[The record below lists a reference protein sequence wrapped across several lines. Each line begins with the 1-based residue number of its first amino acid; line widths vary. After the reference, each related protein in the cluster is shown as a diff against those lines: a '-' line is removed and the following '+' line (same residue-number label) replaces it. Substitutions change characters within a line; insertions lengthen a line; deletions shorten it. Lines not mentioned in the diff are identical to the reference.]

1 MVQPKAVDSLNLPSN
16 KDLKVMKDLC
26 KSIGEVNDSYVSITS
41 MEEQFKQK
49 KGVSWYDRD
58 ANNSAE
64 GETKPGSL
72 TYVVEDPRYT
82 NALKVVTKALES
94 LLNVKISLA
103 NVDHME
109 NVVKIIISL
118 CIDFSIKTENIHE
131 NMLAMG
137 TYIRDFQKT
146 KEKLEETMKD
156 NVRLEKEIAHLN
168 NQIDSTRRL
177 YKSYKEVKG
186 SELREKMVELE
197 DEKKKLRERADA
209 FELDYSKAF
218 GRKTDYKDMKKEVER
233 EFTQYKKKNRS
244 YYKDM

>member
-1 MVQPKAVDSLNLPSN
+1 MGGDLN
-16 KDLKVMKDLC
+16 
-26 KSIGEVNDSYVSITS
+26 ESYLNITS

-49 KGVSWYDRD
+49 KGVSWYDKQ
-58 ANNSAE
+58 ANNSME
-64 GETKPGSL
+64 GETKPGNL
-72 TYVVEDPRYT
+72 TYVLEDPRYT

-146 KEKLEETMKD
+146 KEKVEETMKE
-156 NVRLEKEIAHLN
+156 NERLEK
-168 NQIDSTRRL
+168 
-177 YKSYKEVKG
+177 
-186 SELREKMVELE
+186 
-197 DEKKKLRERADA
+197 
-209 FELDYSKAF
+209 
-218 GRKTDYKDMKKEVER
+218 
-233 EFTQYKKKNRS
+233 
-244 YYKDM
+244 

>member
-1 MVQPKAVDSLNLPSN
+1 MGGDLN
-16 KDLKVMKDLC
+16 
-26 KSIGEVNDSYVSITS
+26 ESYLRMTS

-49 KGVSWYDRD
+49 KGVSWLDKK
-58 ANNSAE
+58 ANNSVE
-64 GETKPGSL
+64 GETKPGDL
-72 TYVVEDPRYT
+72 TYVLEDPRYT

-146 KEKLEETMKD
+146 KEKVEETMKE
-156 NVRLEKEIAHLN
+156 NERLEK
-168 NQIDSTRRL
+168 
-177 YKSYKEVKG
+177 
-186 SELREKMVELE
+186 
-197 DEKKKLRERADA
+197 
-209 FELDYSKAF
+209 
-218 GRKTDYKDMKKEVER
+218 
-233 EFTQYKKKNRS
+233 
-244 YYKDM
+244 